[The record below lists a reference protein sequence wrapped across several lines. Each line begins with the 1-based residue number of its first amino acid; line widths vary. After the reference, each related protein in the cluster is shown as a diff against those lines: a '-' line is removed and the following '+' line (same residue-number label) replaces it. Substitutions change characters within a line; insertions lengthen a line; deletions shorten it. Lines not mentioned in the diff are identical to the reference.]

1 MTEKKEHWATKK
13 KRELA
18 EQGLS
23 QHRGNTFK
31 HENLTESGEID
42 VVKAPPVKAQK
53 TSWTVVWNER
63 GVDREFT
70 YYIETPEAEVNA
82 AKLALKK
89 GGKVI

>member
-1 MTEKKEHWATKK
+1 MSKVGDT
-13 KRELA
+13 
-18 EQGLS
+18 
-23 QHRGNTFK
+23 TFK
-31 HENLTESGEID
+31 HENLTDTEEID